1 MLWMAVCLIVSFT
14 GCTSEEMDYN
24 NPDVA
29 LFVKQLKSGTYKMK
43 NEKGVVEVPHF
54 TEEDIPE
61 LLKYAEDL
69 TIIPSFPS
77 VYNMNNGKIRLGEC
91 MLWVI
96 ESIRQ
101 GTPPS
106 LGCKMV
112 LANAEN
118 YEAIYFL
125 TDEEVLDAAA
135 CYRSW
140 WEERQYPKTRWTID
154 PCRNI
159 GNERVKRMDGLKRVI
174 TTMALCLTAVFA
186 YSQVWTAQDSLHLK
200 KLLESDQELHLNMD
214 AVKSIDFG
222 SAVGTPRMSEEK
234 SWMMPDESLPE
245 ALPKPKVMLTLMP
258 YKANTRYNWD
268 PIYQKKIK
276 IDKNTWRGDPFY
288 EIRHQR
294 SYSNWARNPMAKGM
308 RKSLD
313 EIQASGVRFRQL
325 GERANGMMVNTV
337 VMDAPIPL
345 FGGSGV
351 YINGGTIGRLDL
363 MAVFTKDFWNKTGR
377 DNRARTLEVLRTY
390 GDSTTVLINKPIEQ
404 IAR

>member
-1 MLWMAVCLIVSFT
+1 
-14 GCTSEEMDYN
+14 MD
-24 NPDVA
+24 
-29 LFVKQLKSGTYKMK
+29 
-43 NEKGVVEVPHF
+43 
-54 TEEDIPE
+54 
-61 LLKYAEDL
+61 
-69 TIIPSFPS
+69 
-77 VYNMNNGKIRLGEC
+77 R
-91 MLWVI
+91 
-96 ESIRQ
+96 
-101 GTPPS
+101 
-106 LGCKMV
+106 
-112 LANAEN
+112 
-118 YEAIYFL
+118 
-125 TDEEVLDAAA
+125 
-135 CYRSW
+135 
-140 WEERQYPKTRWTID
+140 
-154 PCRNI
+154 
-159 GNERVKRMDGLKRVI
+159 LKRFI
-174 TTMALCLTAVFA
+174 ATMVLCLTALFA

-245 ALPKPKVMLTLMP
+245 ALPKPKVVLSLMP

-268 PIYQKKIK
+268 PIYKKKIK

-294 SYSNWARNPMAKGM
+294 SYSNWARNPMAKGV

-351 YINGGTIGRLDL
+351 YINGGTVGGLDL
-363 MAVFTKDFWNKTGR
+363 MAVFTKEFWNKKGR

-404 IAR
+404 IVR

>member
-1 MLWMAVCLIVSFT
+1 
-14 GCTSEEMDYN
+14 
-24 NPDVA
+24 
-29 LFVKQLKSGTYKMK
+29 
-43 NEKGVVEVPHF
+43 
-54 TEEDIPE
+54 
-61 LLKYAEDL
+61 
-69 TIIPSFPS
+69 
-77 VYNMNNGKIRLGEC
+77 
-91 MLWVI
+91 
-96 ESIRQ
+96 
-101 GTPPS
+101 
-106 LGCKMV
+106 
-112 LANAEN
+112 
-118 YEAIYFL
+118 
-125 TDEEVLDAAA
+125 
-135 CYRSW
+135 
-140 WEERQYPKTRWTID
+140 
-154 PCRNI
+154 
-159 GNERVKRMDGLKRVI
+159 
-174 TTMALCLTAVFA
+174 
-186 YSQVWTAQDSLHLK
+186 
-200 KLLESDQELHLNMD
+200 
-214 AVKSIDFG
+214 
-222 SAVGTPRMSEEK
+222 
-234 SWMMPDESLPE
+234 MMPDESLPE

-258 YKANTRYNWD
+258 YKANTRYNRD

-351 YINGGTIGRLDL
+351 YINGGTIGGLDL